1 MPTTNHQ
8 IMRARKLVELT
19 LDELSAA
26 AGVCKATLQRVEN
39 GARVQSPTLW
49 VIRSALE
56 NAGAEFRDDGAVID
70 RRNPSRMSLR
80 P

>member
-8 IMRARKLVELT
+8 IMRARKLLGLT
-19 LDELSAA
+19 LKELSAA

-39 GARVQSPTLW
+39 GARVHLLTLEDL
-49 VIRSALE
+49 RRALE
-56 NAGAEFRDDGAVID
+56 IAGAEFRDDGTVID
-70 RRNPSRMSLR
+70 RRDPTRLSLR